1 MFINKKIKEIQNRYA
16 PLQIFINNSECFFCK
31 CFFTINLLIIYENME
46 FLKEIWYQKE
56 LEGYFILKKRF
67 NFIYHNSKDE
77 KDNQFSLHTKKR
89 NA

>member
-1 MFINKKIKEIQNRYA
+1 
-16 PLQIFINNSECFFCK
+16 
-31 CFFTINLLIIYENME
+31 ME